1 MAEISIIVPVYNVEK
16 YLENCI
22 ESILNQTFKD
32 FELIL
37 VDDGSTDNSGKICD
51 IYKKKDSR
59 IKVIHKNNGGLSSA
73 RNAGL
78 DIACGKYVGFVDS
91 DDYIHYQMYEKLY
104 HQIIKN
110 KADISVCGFQKV
122 KQFEK
127 DLLSTNKFYEKVEL
141 FNNIE
146 ALEQLYCKY
155 STEFV
160 VSWNKLYIKTLFKD
174 IKFKE
179 GAIHEDEFIIH
190 QLLYKVN
197 KVVYN
202 NEKLYF
208 YLQRKGSIV
217 SSEAEVYQIDKIYA
231 LSDRIKF
238 FYDKNLT
245 DLTYKTEKIYMWKI
259 FSVYS
264 YLNNFY
270 SSSELLK
277 LRIDFYK
284 LIKIFR
290 KNRIYTL
297 KERISWVIF
306 CITPSLYYKIT
317 KNI

>member
-1 MAEISIIVPVYNVEK
+1 MTEVSIIVPVYNVEE

-51 IYKKKDSR
+51 IYEKKDTR

-78 DIACGKYVGFVDS
+78 DIADGKYIGFVDS

-104 HQIIKN
+104 SQIINN

-122 KQFEK
+122 KKFKK

-217 SSEAEVYQIDKIYA
+217 SSKAEVCQIDKIYA

-238 FYDKNLT
+238 FYDKELI
-245 DLTYKTEKIYMWKI
+245 DLAYKTEKIYLWRL
-259 FSVYS
+259 FSIYP
-264 YLNNFY
+264 YLYKFY
-270 SSSELLK
+270 STPKLLK
-277 LRIDFYK
+277 LRIDFWR
-284 LIKIFR
+284 LIIIFR
-290 KNRIYTL
+290 KNRRYTL
-297 KERISWVIF
+297 KERISWIIF
-306 CITPSLYYKIT
+306 CITPKLYYKII
-317 KNI
+317 KYE

>member
-1 MAEISIIVPVYNVEK
+1 
-16 YLENCI
+16 
-22 ESILNQTFKD
+22 
-32 FELIL
+32 
-37 VDDGSTDNSGKICD
+37 
-51 IYKKKDSR
+51 
-59 IKVIHKNNGGLSSA
+59 
-73 RNAGL
+73 
-78 DIACGKYVGFVDS
+78 
-91 DDYIHYQMYEKLY
+91 MYEKLY
-104 HQIIKN
+104 SQIIKN
-110 KADISVCGFQKV
+110 KADISICGFQKV
-122 KQFEK
+122 KEFEK
-127 DLLSTNKFYEKVEL
+127 GLLSTHKFYEKVEL

-208 YLQRKGSIV
+208 YLQRRGSIV
-217 SSEAEVYQIDKIYA
+217 SSEAKVYQIDKIYA

-297 KERISWVIF
+297 KERIWWVIF
-306 CITPSLYYKIT
+306 CITPSLYYKIA

>member
-179 GAIHEDEFIIH
+179 GVIHEDEFIIH
-190 QLLYKVN
+190 RLLYNVN

-208 YLQRKGSIV
+208 YLQRRGSIV

>member
-1 MAEISIIVPVYNVEK
+1 MSEISIIVPVYNVEK

-37 VDDGSTDNSGKICD
+37 VDDGSTDNSSKICD
-51 IYKKKDSR
+51 IYEKKDSR

-104 HQIIKN
+104 SQIIKN
-110 KADISVCGFQKV
+110 KADISICGFQKV
-122 KQFEK
+122 KEFEK
-127 DLLSTNKFYEKVEL
+127 GLLSTHKFYEKVEL

-217 SSEAEVYQIDKIYA
+217 NSEAKVYQIDKIYA